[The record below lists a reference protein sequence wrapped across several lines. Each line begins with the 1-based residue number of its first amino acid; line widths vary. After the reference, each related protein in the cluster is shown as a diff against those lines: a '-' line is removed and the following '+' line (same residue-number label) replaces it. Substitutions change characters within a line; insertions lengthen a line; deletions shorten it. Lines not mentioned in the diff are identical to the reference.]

1 MGKAA
6 ICEAWRSFSEDSTMP
21 CPDQKEDAKT
31 LILHFLDTKNI
42 FYMYNTNKDYN
53 KESFFDD
60 LERNVCDLAAR
71 GLVELV
77 LDRVQKNSDGMGL
90 RACSLALLPY
100 FLNRTGTAT
109 KLAWLTHATLLQ
121 LDNTGEDINSKYA
134 AHILFNTIDYI
145 RCDSRTK
152 VNEVRYM
159 GISS

>member
-77 LDRVQKNSDGMGL
+77 LDRVQKNSDGIGL